1 MSPCQAPAPVTDVPG
16 SNPNFIVT
24 VPPMSARSC
33 NPYGAFAALPGLGNL
48 TECVPLNR
56 CGAVLDNSNAPNNQT
71 VPCGFD
77 EEAEILMI
85 CCPAELIEE
94 PIVRV
99 AHSTSV

>member
-1 MSPCQAPAPVTDVPG
+1 MSEVEAAPYLGVG
-16 SNPNFIVT
+16 EPNCVGKNEVIY
-24 VPPMSARSC
+24 MRAWRR
-33 NPYGAFAALPGLGNL
+33 ALPGLGNL

-99 AHSTSV
+99 THSTSV